1 MSRLWIVLLLISAV
15 VLVGCGAS
23 GGGGDAAAA
32 VEDYLQ
38 AIVDKEPDTVVNL
51 SCAAWEVDART
62 EVDSFQAVDVTL
74 RDPAC
79 TVTGTDGDAT
89 LVACTGA
96 LVTTYDG
103 EDQELDLS
111 RRTYRVVN
119 EGGEWRMCGYQE

>member
-1 MSRLWIVLLLISAV
+1 MPRLQIVFPLIIAL
-15 VLVGCGAS
+15 VLAGCGAGGGS
-23 GGGGDAAAA
+23 GGAATA

-38 AIVDKEPDTVVNL
+38 AIVDKEPDTVINL
-51 SCAAWEVDART
+51 SCAAWEEDART

-79 TVTGTDGDAT
+79 T
-89 LVACTGA
+89 CTGA

-103 EDQELDLS
+103 EDQEIDLS
-111 RRTYRVVN
+111 RRTYRVVS

>member
-1 MSRLWIVLLLISAV
+1 MPRLWIVLLLSPVLMLAGCSA
-15 VLVGCGAS
+15 
-23 GGGGDAAAA
+23 GGGSDAATA

-38 AIVDKEPDTVVNL
+38 AIVDKDPDTVINL
-51 SCAAWEVDART
+51 SCAAWEEDART

-79 TVTGTDGDAT
+79 TVSGTDGDAT

-103 EDQELDLS
+103 EDQEIDLS
-111 RRTYRVVN
+111 RRTYRVVS
-119 EGGEWRMCGYQE
+119 EGGEWRMCGYQQ

>member
-1 MSRLWIVLLLISAV
+1 MSRKWITVLVIVVL

-23 GGGGDAAAA
+23 GGGDAAAA

-51 SCAAWEVDART
+51 SCAAWEEDART
-62 EVDSFQAVDVTL
+62 EVDSFQAVDVAL
-74 RDPAC
+74 RDAAC
-79 TVTGTDGDAT
+79 AVTRSDGDAS
-89 LVACTGA
+89 LVTCTGA

-111 RRTYRVVN
+111 RRTYRVVS

>member
-1 MSRLWIVLLLISAV
+1 MSRLWIVLLLSTVLMLTGCSAE
-15 VLVGCGAS
+15 GDS
-23 GGGGDAAAA
+23 DAATA

-38 AIVDKEPDTVVNL
+38 AIVDKDPDTVINL
-51 SCAAWEVDART
+51 SCAAWEEDART
-62 EVDSFQAVDVTL
+62 EVDSFQAVEVTL
-74 RDPAC
+74 SDPAC

-103 EDQELDLS
+103 EDQEIDLS